1 MASTLALARRVSRR
15 GDALENSRIEK
26 FAYQRLLDA
35 GVAVVYALPAPSSL
49 CQPRSPRLRSAP
61 ALMLADCQ
69 TQRCRRAFPE
79 HFPILN
85 RKSPEFTKAKT
96 GRDFADGHGRTM
108 GRH

>member
-1 MASTLALARRVSRR
+1 MICRVALRISIKIEGLLCSPSLALLYGLLMASRPPPV
-15 GDALENSRIEK
+15 
-26 FAYQRLLDA
+26 
-35 GVAVVYALPAPSSL
+35 
-49 CQPRSPRLRSAP
+49 
-61 ALMLADCQ
+61 LMLADCQ

-96 GRDFADGHGRTM
+96 GRDFADGHGRTI